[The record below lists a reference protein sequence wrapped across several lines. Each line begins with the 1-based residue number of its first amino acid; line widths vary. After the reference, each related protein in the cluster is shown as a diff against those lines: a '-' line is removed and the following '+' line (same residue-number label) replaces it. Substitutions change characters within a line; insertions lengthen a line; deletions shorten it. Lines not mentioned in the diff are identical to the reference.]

1 MLMISWTNRPRNVN
15 KLKHFWIF
23 LFKSKSETKLIF
35 VPLLCFRC
43 NKYLLLLSPKFM
55 SFFHSLYL
63 TLHLFIVY
71 HIDVAKLECFSKQM
85 QSKYFE
91 KNVFIYKIS
100 VWQSFTVVETC
111 SINVIIYYANII
123 FIYEPVIFYGKH
135 LCLIMQMWR

>member
-55 SFFHSLYL
+55 SFLHSLYL

-85 QSKYFE
+85 QSKYSE
-91 KNVFIYKIS
+91 KKCIYLQDFS
-100 VWQSFTVVETC
+100 LT
-111 SINVIIYYANII
+111 IIYSGWNLFNKCY
-123 FIYEPVIFYGKH
+123 YLLCKYYFY
-135 LCLIMQMWR
+135 LRTCYILW